1 MSEEF
6 DQPDFSGGMELDC
19 LAKKAVSRW
28 SKKEIRKLQEQESR
42 LLDNPKRL
50 SEYLLDKIIDRARA
64 ESEAAAKVLIR
75 ASFPIQAFVR
85 STGHNE
91 DEQDVYSVEG
101 LLSCLPKTININETW
116 IGFKDGSVLMLAS
129 PSEETM
135 ACARFLAEMSKSP
148 EASSVFGISGD
159 DLGRARELVNLA
171 SSEKN
176 VAPLSKEEFKRI
188 IEQKEAQ
195 NFPVEASPRYTINM
209 SESGATHREMTL
221 ALRQFARNPL
231 DTTAEATRAYLGAVA
246 RAASHRD
253 EDGRGKAAARVG

>member
-6 DQPDFSGGMELDC
+6 DQPERSGSMALDC

-50 SEYLLDKIIDRARA
+50 SEFLLDKMMERAKA
-64 ESEAAAKVLIR
+64 ESESAAKVLIR

-85 STGHNE
+85 AGGHNR
-91 DEQDVYSVEG
+91 DAQDVYSVGG
-101 LLSCLPKTININETW
+101 LMSCLPKTIDINETW
-116 IGFKDGSVLMLAS
+116 IGFKDGSVLMLAT

-148 EASSVFGISGD
+148 EASAVFGITGSD
-159 DLGRARELVNLA
+159 IGRASELVSLA

-176 VAPLSKEEFKRI
+176 IAPMSR
-188 IEQKEAQ
+188 EQFHEVIARKEAQ
-195 NFPVEASPRYTINM
+195 EFPIQASPRYIINM
-209 SESGATHREMTL
+209 SEQTASHQEMVMG
-221 ALRQFARNPL
+221 LRQFARNPL

-246 RAASHRD
+246 RGAMHRD